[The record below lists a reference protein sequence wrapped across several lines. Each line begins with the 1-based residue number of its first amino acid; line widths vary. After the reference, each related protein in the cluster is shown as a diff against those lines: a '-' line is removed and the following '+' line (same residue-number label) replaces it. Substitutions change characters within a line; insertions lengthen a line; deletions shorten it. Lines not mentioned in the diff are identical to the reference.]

1 MPIDERLQF
10 SQEPNFIAKAIGM
23 PFDSTPVLNEDMSKW
38 CDEAA
43 WPNPKWL
50 NSAFFLKRKS
60 KNSQQYLLTLLRSR
74 YFRIEG
80 DFRTFF
86 NNYYNS
92 QKIDFVVARRII
104 AMLEMSRNSLE
115 HDNCNL
121 IEVRD
126 LIALAEQY
134 MIWLYPENIASERG
148 YVLVAKLQNQDSYL
162 SGLLKDRLDKA
173 NGNVGIIRSVLEDV
187 KDTLNQQE
195 RDLFITG
202 SVQVTKLENLTKM
215 GVIALAVFIVALP
228 FIVHFDKEMW
238 KDTAFSDVDLYPF
251 KRWLITLSVGILGA
265 AGGFFSGL
273 LQMKNKQ
280 IQLND
285 YEESMSNFLLRPIIG
300 GMAALILFI
309 FLSWNVLP
317 GVVFTNV
324 GSVLFIAF
332 LAGFSERYFLR
343 VLNVDE
349 EGKTPPSIAN
359 TSVSAPAIST
369 AVVQT
374 SQKDEAKN
382 EGNPIVENPT
392 TDVANEN
399 TPPPSS

>member
-10 SQEPNFIAKAIGM
+10 SQEPEFVAKAVGM
-23 PFDSTPVLNEDMSKW
+23 SLDSTPVLNEDMSKW

-92 QKIDFVVARRII
+92 PKMDFVVARRII

-148 YVLVAKLQNQDSYL
+148 YVLVAKLQNQNSYL
-162 SGLLKDRLDKA
+162 SAILKDRLDKA
-173 NGNVGIIRSVLEDV
+173 NGNNGVIQTVLEDV

-215 GVIALAVFIVALP
+215 GIIALIIFIIALP

-238 KDTAFSDVDLYPF
+238 KDTVFSDVDLYPI

-285 YEESMSNFLLRPIIG
+285 YEESMSNFLLRPIVG

-317 GVVFTNV
+317 GVVFTNI
-324 GSVLFIAF
+324 GSVLFAAF
-332 LAGFSERYFLR
+332 LAGFSERLF
-343 VLNVDE
+343 
-349 EGKTPPSIAN
+349 
-359 TSVSAPAIST
+359 
-369 AVVQT
+369 
-374 SQKDEAKN
+374 
-382 EGNPIVENPT
+382 
-392 TDVANEN
+392 
-399 TPPPSS
+399 